1 MMAAFL
7 NSIDRFRAM
16 RVRQTSRYRKA
27 TAAIPA
33 ALYSYWK
40 QTAQS
45 EFKGIPQDAFFFA
58 SAAEGL
64 LTFFDCVRVSGRR
77 CALPSAAA
85 DSVWH
90 AWAKLDPA
98 GLDAFCVKHYGDV
111 IPHVA
116 ESEMGGHIEGA
127 LATCMVTAREL
138 ERRDPVKPSVPRLF
152 ALDRKLGMPGGYGYQ
167 IVLGQVAYHR
177 QGPDGEPIGKLAY
190 SGGLMA
196 AQLLA
201 AGLITQAIYESSLKR
216 PGNDA
221 VAFGGAGAACGSSGC
236 GDGGGAGCGAGCG
249 GGGC

>member
-1 MMAAFL
+1 MIAAIL
-7 NSIDRFRAM
+7 NSIDSLRAI
-16 RVRQTSRYRKA
+16 RVRQASRYRKA
-27 TAAIPA
+27 MADIPA
-33 ALYSYWK
+33 ALYTYWK

-64 LTFFDCVRVSGRR
+64 LTFFDCVHTSGRR

-90 AWAKLDPA
+90 AWARLDPA
-98 GLDAFCVKHYGDV
+98 GLGAFCIKHYGSV

-116 ESEMGGHIEGA
+116 EAEMGAHIEGA

-138 ERRDPVKPSVPRLF
+138 ERRDPVKPSLPRLF

-167 IVLGQVAYHR
+167 IVLGNVAYLR
-177 QGPDGEPIGKLAY
+177 QGPDGEPEGKLAY
-190 SGGLMA
+190 TGGLMP

-201 AGLITQAIYESSLKR
+201 AGLITQACYENSLKQ
-216 PGNDA
+216 PANA
-221 VAFGGAGAACGSSGC
+221 VASFGAAGVACGSSGC
-236 GDGGGAGCGAGCG
+236 GDGGGSGCSCG
-249 GGGC
+249 GGGCGS